1 MKRSLLLS
9 LILVTTCMAVTGLA
23 GAQSQ
28 NQSLGDYARATK
40 KTNPPAPGNSRKVV
54 YDNDNM
60 PKTTSISVVGET
72 GQAASDEKGAKETK
86 DGDDQDKAKNA
97 DDAVK
102 TDAPKPEEK
111 SGEKKDEAQLKAG
124 QSSEERQKALDA
136 WKDKLAAQQ
145 DKINLLSR
153 ELDVLQ
159 REHQLKA
166 AEFYANTARRTQNPN
181 GFSGDD
187 AKFKQQIAD
196 KQKQVDDAKAKLSSL
211 QDEAHR
217 AGAPNSVTQ

>member
-9 LILVTTCMAVTGLA
+9 LVLVITCMVVTGLA
-23 GAQSQ
+23 TAQSQ
-28 NQSLGDYARATK
+28 NQSLGDYARTTK
-40 KTNPPAPGNSRKVV
+40 KTNPPAPGNSPKVV

-60 PKTTSISVVGET
+60 PKTTSISVVGDT
-72 GQAASDEKGAKETK
+72 SQAASDEKGAK
-86 DGDDQDKAKNA
+86 DGDDHDKAKNA
-97 DDAVK
+97 DDSAK
-102 TDAPKPEEK
+102 NDASKPEDK

>member
-9 LILVTTCMAVTGLA
+9 LILVIACMIVTGLA

-40 KTNPPAPGNSRKVV
+40 KTHSPAPGNSQKVV

-60 PKTTSISVVGET
+60 PKTTSISVVGDT
-72 GQAASDEKGAKETK
+72 SQAASDEKGAK
-86 DGDDQDKAKNA
+86 DGNDQDKAKNG

-102 TDAPKPEEK
+102 TDAAKPDEK

-196 KQKQVDDAKAKLSSL
+196 KQKQVDDAKAKLNSL
-211 QDEAHR
+211 QDEAHK